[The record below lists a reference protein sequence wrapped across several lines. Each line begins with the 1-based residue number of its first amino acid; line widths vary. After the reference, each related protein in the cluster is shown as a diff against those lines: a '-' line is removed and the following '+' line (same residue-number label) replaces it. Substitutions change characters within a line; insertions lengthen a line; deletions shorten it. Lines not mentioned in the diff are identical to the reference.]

1 MNYCKVKNIVNLSL
15 KQNYPL
21 NGSNL
26 DGFWPFKAVF
36 LCQKSFDIVN
46 FITHVNHLVTE
57 NRTFEYN
64 INAVISSSIGSEL
77 ITTAVTKLF
86 NRSEDQRKGP
96 KSALNLF
103 DLCKRVITGNL
114 LVNASVAL
122 KRYAISGEWEI
133 PGEKQSHF
141 HTLWS

>member
-1 MNYCKVKNIVNLSL
+1 M
-15 KQNYPL
+15 
-21 NGSNL
+21 
-26 DGFWPFKAVF
+26 
-36 LCQKSFDIVN
+36 
-46 FITHVNHLVTE
+46 VTE

-122 KRYAISGEWEI
+122 KRYAISGE
-133 PGEKQSHF
+133 
-141 HTLWS
+141 